1 MIVRIGDKVYSTK
14 DVPIALYNSRTAL
27 VDILQ
32 QSSGQ
37 KDVGIVTAFG
47 PVGTPAGD
55 ARQFLQSSKTLI
67 ERRLVIEAADNQIP
81 ESKQ

>member
-1 MIVRIGDKVYSTK
+1 MIVRIGDKVYSTT
-14 DVPIALYNSRTAL
+14 DVPIALFISRKAL
-27 VDILQ
+27 LDILQ
-32 QSSGQ
+32 QSSGN

-47 PVGTPAGD
+47 PAGTPAAD

-67 ERRLVIEAADNQIP
+67 ERRLVIEAADNQTP